1 MGTTATVKTTLT
13 GASIK
18 ALMSNPSVNVEETI
32 RVVSGLLGAGM
43 GDNILLSG
51 VVVNVKTVPGTSLT
65 GYFNP
70 TSGYGGP
77 DDMEGSGIRAI
88 SGINVLP
95 GGNLDVKFK
104 VYESGKVLNDIPNS
118 YEVDLYFQCSSIS
131 SAPGTDI
138 DEMVSDLINTVASI
152 SLTPGATG
160 PTGLTGLTGSLGAT
174 GVVGPTGVTGTGG
187 ATGSTGATGV
197 SGVDAKYYAG
207 TTQKTQPIVVTKSA
221 TIGSGVATFHFT
233 VDGLSTGTA
242 LFPNG
247 PDMNSIVPYVNDAAA
262 SYQFGWAWTNSNK
275 TLTVTTNKLT
285 TSNILTG
292 VLGQAAANGSTCTVT
307 VWGN

>member
-104 VYESGKVLNDIPNS
+104 VYESGKVLNDIPNN
-118 YEVDLYFQCSSIS
+118 YEVDLYFQCSLIS
-131 SAPGTDI
+131 SSPGTDI
-138 DEMVSDLINTVASI
+138 DETVSDLTNTVSSI

-160 PTGLTGLTGSLGAT
+160 LT
-174 GVVGPTGVTGTGG
+174 GPTGVTGGLGATGVIG
-187 ATGSTGATGV
+187 PTGSTGTSGATGPT
-197 SGVDAKYYAG
+197 GVNAKYYAG
-207 TTQKTQPIVVTKSA
+207 TTQKTQPIVVTKSVA
-221 TIGSGVATFHFT
+221 VGSGVAVFHFT
-233 VDGLSTGTA
+233 DDGLSTGTP

-247 PDMNSIVPYVNDAAA
+247 PDMNSIVPYVNDASA